1 MRHASAAHGG
11 ARRKVS
17 INEYCTEVLDDR
29 LVQSLKIA
37 ATRAQ
42 RKVEKPRLARKKVY
56 QAALEELCKRARQL
70 HSQSTEQ
77 HVEEQRIFTLRGLPA
92 NADTQRTREYEATVA
107 HMVED
112 IRAGASAVQTEVYDA
127 AALSVPENSL
137 RIVCDYLRI
146 LPGQAL
152 EHGDHILL
160 QEFGQGAREYLAD
173 LVLGALA
180 MHCESLEVNIASNA
194 QAAAQHTRGAHKW
207 AGCMQLAHQQA
218 AAAEL
223 KQRRDASANTQQL
236 QQLVCTLESEWEHE
250 VRKGAVHP

>member
-1 MRHASAAHGG
+1 MRHAPAAAGG

-17 INEYCTEVLDDR
+17 INEHCIEVLDER
-29 LVQSLKIA
+29 LVQSLRIA
-37 ATRAQ
+37 ATRAE
-42 RKVEKPRLARKKVY
+42 RKVEKPRLAKKKVY

-77 HVEEQRIFTLRGLPA
+77 HVEEQRIFTLRCLPA
-92 NADTQRTREYEATVA
+92 NADTQRTQEYEAKVA
-107 HMVED
+107 QMVED
-112 IRAGASAVQTEVYDA
+112 IRAEASAVQKEVYDSV
-127 AALSVPENSL
+127 ALSVPENSL
-137 RIVCDYLRI
+137 RVVCNFLRI

-152 EHGDHILL
+152 EPGDHLLL

-173 LVLGALA
+173 LVRGALA
-180 MHCESLEVNIASNA
+180 MHCESLEVNVASNA
-194 QAAAQHTRGAHKW
+194 RATAQHLRGAHKW
-207 AGCMQLAHQQA
+207 AGCMELAHQQA

-236 QQLVCTLESEWEHE
+236 QQLVCTLESEWELE